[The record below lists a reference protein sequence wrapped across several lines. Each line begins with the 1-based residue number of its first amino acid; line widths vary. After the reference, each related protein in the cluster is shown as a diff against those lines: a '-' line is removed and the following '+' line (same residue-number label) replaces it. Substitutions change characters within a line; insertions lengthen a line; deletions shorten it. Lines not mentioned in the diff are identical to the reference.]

1 MEDEMVNRDEV
12 KEVLLSKNPEFKTIY
27 SDDEMEEIVDG
38 IWDVEKVR
46 KFMKGVDKIN
56 YT

>member
-12 KEVLLSKNPEFKTIY
+12 KEELLSKNHEFKTIY

>member
-1 MEDEMVNRDEV
+1 MVNRDEV